1 MASLNIVSN
10 KEFVLKYCSEGDLF
24 KGVLISNKNNSIV
37 GQYSSKDVSLFV
49 ELAKTLSRK
58 TAKSTYKSKAST
70 YKYWAIYSCFEAF
83 KKEWDGFVMNSSILF
98 DDSKEITKKSFSTII
113 NRYGYFAFN
122 IASKER
128 KILYTDLK
136 L

>member
-83 KKEWDGFVMNSSILF
+83 KKEWDGFVMNSEP
-98 DDSKEITKKSFSTII
+98 KEITKKSFSAII